1 MSELLF
7 QTLAILVGLCLAPLL
22 GGLVAGADRAL
33 TARLQG
39 RIGPPLL
46 QPFYDAGK
54 LWTKQPIAT
63 NPWQTICAILCLFSA
78 FVAVGLFAAQSDL
91 LAIFFALAACSAF
104 VVIGA
109 LSVNSPYGQIGAQRE
124 LLQMLAYEPL
134 FLLVVVGVF
143 LKTGSFNI
151 DALLA
156 SNRPLLLDAPL
167 LFLAF
172 GFVLTIKFRK
182 SPFDIASSHHAH
194 QEIVRGVYTDYSGP
208 QLALLEIAHWCE
220 NAVLLGFCALF
231 WATNLW
237 LGALLAILA
246 YLAEI
251 WVDNVSARLT
261 WRWMLGSVWAA
272 GLALAV
278 VNLLWL
284 QAR

>member
-22 GGLVAGADRAL
+22 GGFVAGADRIL

-39 RIGPPLL
+39 RVGPPLL
-46 QPFYDAGK
+46 QPFYDAAK
-54 LWTKQPIAT
+54 LWGKQPIAT

-91 LAIFFALAACSAF
+91 LAIFFALAGCSAF

-124 LLQMLAYEPL
+124 LLQTLAYEPL
-134 FLLVVVGVF
+134 FLLVIVGVF

-156 SNRPLLLDAPL
+156 AKRPLLLDAPL
-167 LFLAF
+167 LFVVF

-194 QEIVRGVYTDYSGP
+194 QELVRGVYTDYSGR

-220 NAVLLGFCALF
+220 NAVLLGICALF
-231 WATNLW
+231 WGTNLW
-237 LGALLAILA
+237 LGALLAAAA

-272 GLALAV
+272 GLTLAV
-278 VNLLWL
+278 LNLVWL